1 MNTNFKRRAL
11 AAALTT
17 AFMVST
23 APVFAAGEKVAVSF
37 QTLSIPF
44 FIFMHEQ
51 VVQEAKTLDVKLLVQ
66 DAQASS
72 SKQSSD
78 IENSLTQGVA
88 AVVLTPNDV
97 TALAPAIN
105 DVLDEKVP
113 VIAVDRRVEGT
124 SSPVPF
130 VTADNVAGGRLMGDW
145 VVKNL
150 PTGANVVLITGQIG
164 STTAMDRAK
173 GVHQSLSAAGSKFKL
188 VAEQSGEAD
197 RAKAMSVV
205 ENILT
210 ASAGNPP
217 DVIICSTGDMTL
229 GAVEAVRGMGLGDK
243 IKIIGYD
250 AYPEVLKSI
259 KAGEITGIVEQSPSK
274 QIRTALRLA
283 VDNIRNGT
291 KIESVTITP
300 FMVTR
305 ENLDQAEQFSAI
317 K

>member
-1 MNTNFKRRAL
+1 FQ
-11 AAALTT
+11 
-17 AFMVST
+17 S
-23 APVFAAGEKVAVSF
+23 AP
-37 QTLSIPF
+37 T
-44 FIFMHEQ
+44 
-51 VVQEAKTLDVKLLVQ
+51 
-66 DAQASS
+66 
-72 SKQSSD
+72 
-78 IENSLTQGVA
+78 
-88 AVVLTPNDV
+88 
-97 TALAPAIN
+97 
-105 DVLDEKVP
+105 
-113 VIAVDRRVEGT
+113 
-124 SSPVPF
+124 
-130 VTADNVAGGRLMGDW
+130 
-145 VVKNL
+145 
-150 PTGANVVLITGQIG
+150 
-164 STTAMDRAK
+164 
-173 GVHQSLSAAGSKFKL
+173 
-188 VAEQSGEAD
+188 
-197 RAKAMSVV
+197 
-205 ENILT
+205 ILT